1 MQRLV
6 KARAGRS
13 KRGRHLQNLT
23 AISDHDRH
31 EASFGNPTRQRRSG
45 PVVAK
50 KKSLLMNP
58 LILGNPLER
67 MNGLAKHHQT
77 LVPSHGS

>member
-23 AISDHDRH
+23 AISDH
-31 EASFGNPTRQRRSG
+31 EASLGNPTRQRRSG